1 MRILKSQ
8 SQPAQHG
15 ASRSPHS
22 PNRSAMSPLSTASIT
37 VAALLILTTPPCQN
51 APIDLQQATT
61 HRPLS
66 QIEAACSSYLTA
78 EMQFWA
84 ADIVQELC
92 GMMLVQK
99 SKEMKV
105 RENSKRTTQL
115 HPLLNLA
122 SQLHTRRERGLS
134 MDAELQGPGG
144 IQSRGFFL
152 YRPRNGRRFLEYE

>member
-99 SKEMKV
+99 SK
-105 RENSKRTTQL
+105 TTQL